1 MGQSTS
7 QQVGSQNPSLES
19 NQQACHHNGKSMTNL
34 QKLEDLYNREIK
46 VDEAEEK
53 KYRGIVKHLVDNVVI
68 EKLKQTSPDMAN
80 LYRETYWGGI
90 LLRRFEGWLH
100 P

>member
-1 MGQSTS
+1 MINGFI
-7 QQVGSQNPSLES
+7 L
-19 NQQACHHNGKSMTNL
+19 GKSMTNL

-80 LYRETYWGGI
+80 LYRETYWGGSFYDGLKVVI
-90 LLRRFEGWLH
+90 VTVSFSCRLN
-100 P
+100 

>member
-1 MGQSTS
+1 M
-7 QQVGSQNPSLES
+7 NKRYPSKPIIS
-19 NQQACHHNGKSMTNL
+19 GGRSMTNL

-53 KYRGIVKHLVDNVVI
+53 KYRGIVKYLVDNVVI

-80 LYRETYWGGI
+80 LYRETYWGGSFYDGLKVVFI
-90 LLRRFEGWLH
+90 IS
-100 P
+100 